1 MKKTL
6 WIGLVLVLIF
16 MSSQIFASTM
26 SELEKQKE
34 DIEAAFEETQ
44 AGLANA
50 REQLTVANENIKN
63 LELDILEIGQDI
75 EDLEGQVALKQ
86 EEIQSIRDQIV
97 VIEEKQV
104 ELYEQAKTRIRVM
117 YEYGSAGYLE
127 VLLDSKD
134 LVDLFSRME
143 YINRLVEFDQNLF
156 TELDG
161 IKSEV
166 ERQEVQLEIQESQ
179 LNHMTAEATLQK
191 KQLENKVVSKNLEV
205 ANILED
211 QELYNQRMDELE
223 EEEARVDEEIKELIR
238 QSKLKYSGGKMDW
251 PVPGWY
257 NISSPFGPRLHPIY
271 KTWRNHNGIDIPAY
285 SGTPIVAAASGEVV
299 IAQYSSS
306 YGNYVLL
313 DHGDGYA
320 TIYAHC
326 SKLLVTVGQA
336 VARGEAIAKV
346 GTTGW
351 STGNHLHF
359 GVQVGGEWVD
369 PMEYVGSK

>member
-156 TELDG
+156 TELDD